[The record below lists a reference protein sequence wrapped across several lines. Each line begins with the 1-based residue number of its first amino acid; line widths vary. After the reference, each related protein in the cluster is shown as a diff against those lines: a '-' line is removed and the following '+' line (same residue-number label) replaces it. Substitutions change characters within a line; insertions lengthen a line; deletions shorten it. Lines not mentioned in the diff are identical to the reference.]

1 METIEKEINYP
12 DKVGQLVK
20 YHTPFPDENPNQLYL
35 VLEIFEYGEGI
46 KPKALTKALNT
57 GWSFPPTQK
66 VLLEDLQIAE
76 VDTSDL
82 IGYRVSLI
90 KEDQTKATGK
100 VISVEMDRQIV
111 NLAKFENRVETNV
124 QIAIQD
130 DAGTIHHGS
139 LLVIF

>member
-1 METIEKEINYP
+1 METIEKEINHP
-12 DKVGQLVK
+12 DKAGQLVK

-46 KPKALTKALNT
+46 KPKATTRALNT

-76 VDTSDL
+76 VDTTDL
-82 IGYRVSLI
+82 IGFRVSLI

-100 VISVEMDRQIV
+100 VISLAMDKQLV
-111 NLAKFENRVETNV
+111 NLVKLENRVETNV
-124 QIAIQD
+124 KIAIRD
-130 DAGTIHHGS
+130 DAGTIHHGT